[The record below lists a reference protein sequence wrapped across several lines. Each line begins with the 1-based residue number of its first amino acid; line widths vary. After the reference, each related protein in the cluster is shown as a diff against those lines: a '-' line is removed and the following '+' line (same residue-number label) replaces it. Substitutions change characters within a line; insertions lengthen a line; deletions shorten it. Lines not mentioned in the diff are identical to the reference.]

1 MSISVLQLCLKY
13 AKASNRLEDPF
24 DDVFN
29 DFQLWLS
36 DIGLS
41 QSNTEDVKYMIN
53 IMTAIIDNGFCGE
66 WMMFYYD
73 NPWAV
78 IEEYDL

>member
-1 MSISVLQLCLKY
+1 MHISVLQLCLKY
-13 AKASNRLEDPF
+13 AEACSRLEDPF
-24 DDVFN
+24 GEVFN

-36 DIGLS
+36 DMGLN
-41 QSNTEDVKYMIN
+41 QSNTKEVKYMIN

-66 WMMFYYD
+66 WMMFHYD
-73 NPWAV
+73 NPWGV

>member
-41 QSNTEDVKYMIN
+41 QSNTEDAKYMIN

>member
-36 DIGLS
+36 DIGLN